1 MGDVAALE
9 AQIAFVEDAVQ
20 TLDDAL
26 AAQQQHILRLER
38 QIDRL
43 QQQLKELHSIVERVV
58 TRELK
63 DIPGLKPAMSN
74 VAPPKETK
82 APPPVFPAQAKPK
95 SRQKSKS

>member
-38 QIDRL
+38 LIDRL
-43 QQQLKELHSIVERVV
+43 QQQLKDQGARIDEVAVESG
-58 TRELK
+58 E
-63 DIPGLKPAMSN
+63 
-74 VAPPKETK
+74 
-82 APPPVFPAQAKPK
+82 PPPPHY
-95 SRQKSKS
+95 